1 MIHVVMTGLSD
12 RGRMR
17 EGNEDAIATRP
28 ELGVAVLAD
37 GMGGHRA
44 GEVASQ
50 MAVDIVTRHLAES
63 LSNKNGSARDPE
75 PVVSEAIRLAN
86 SAIYDAA
93 QARPECQGMG
103 STIVVVLFSARKLCV
118 GHVGDSRLYRLHEGR
133 LEQLTRDH
141 SVIQELVN
149 RGLFTPE
156 EARQSVAKN
165 LVTRALGVERGIVP
179 DVSERRLQPGDVYLL
194 CSDGL
199 NDVLGDEE
207 IAEILARHGD
217 DLDAAARHMVER
229 ANERGGPDNI
239 SVILARVIGDEA
251 GDTELHE
258 I

>member
-44 GEVASQ
+44 GEVASR
-50 MAVDIVTRHLAES
+50 MAVDIVTRHLVETLSAGDNAASDAEP
-63 LSNKNGSARDPE
+63 A
-75 PVVSEAIRLAN
+75 VSEAIHLAN
-86 SAIYDAA
+86 GAIYDAA

-103 STIVVVLFSARKLCV
+103 STIVVVLFSAQKLCV
-118 GHVGDSRLYRLHEGR
+118 GHVGDSRLYRLHDRR
-133 LEQLTRDH
+133 LEQLTQDH

-165 LVTRALGVERGIVP
+165 LVTRALGVEPGIVP
-179 DVSERRLQPGDVYLL
+179 DISEQLLSAGDIYLL

-199 NDVLGDEE
+199 NDVLGDAE
-207 IAEILARHGD
+207 IAEILDQHRD
-217 DLDAAARHMVER
+217 DLDAAARRMIER
-229 ANERGGPDNI
+229 ANEGGGPDNI
-239 SVILARVIGDEA
+239 SVILVRVVEDDDGE
-251 GDTELHE
+251 TELHE

>member
-1 MIHVVMTGLSD
+1 MAHVVMTGLSD

-17 EGNEDAIATRP
+17 EGNEDAIGTRP

-44 GEVASQ
+44 GEVASR
-50 MAVDIVTRHLAES
+50 MAVDIVTRHLAET
-63 LSNKNGSARDPE
+63 LSAGNGAAGEAE

-86 SAIYDAA
+86 GAIYNAA

-103 STIVVVLFSARKLCV
+103 STIVVVLFSAQTLCV

-133 LEQLTRDH
+133 LEQLTQDH

-165 LVTRALGVERGIVP
+165 LVTRALGVEPGIVP
-179 DVSERRLQPGDVYLL
+179 DISERRLDVGDIYLL

-199 NDVLGDEE
+199 NDVLGDGE
-207 IAEILARHGD
+207 IAEILDQHRD
-217 DLDAAARHMVER
+217 DLDAAAGRMVER

-239 SVILARVIGDEA
+239 SVILVRVVEEGGSEQ
-251 GDTELHE
+251 ELHE

>member
-1 MIHVVMTGLSD
+1 MTHVVMTGLSD

-28 ELGVAVLAD
+28 ELGIAVLAD

-44 GEVASQ
+44 GEVASR
-50 MAVDIVTRHLAES
+50 MAVEIVTRHFAERLAPG
-63 LSNKNGSARDPE
+63 NGLAGEPE

-103 STIVVVLFSARKLCV
+103 STIVVVLFSASKLCV

-133 LEQLTRDH
+133 LEQLTQDH

-165 LVTRALGVERGIVP
+165 LVTRALGVEPDIVP
-179 DVSERRLQPGDVYLL
+179 DVSARRLQAGDIYLL

-199 NDVLGDEE
+199 NDVLADEE
-207 IAEILARHGD
+207 IAELLARHGE
-217 DLDAAARHMVER
+217 DLDTAARRMVER

-239 SVILARVIGDEA
+239 SVILARIVGDEG